1 MQTKER
7 YSVSFTSKAIDA
19 GRKIERVIVNHS
31 NFVAAR
37 DQLLRLADRA
47 HKLKDPGGLLLVGDS
62 GTGKDCLIEEMK
74 VFFPSSNLMDV
85 TRRPLLVAHTEATP
99 SIGDYLGKLLTQVG
113 YEFAKFGKADNSAR
127 REVLV
132 EAMIACRVQLLLINE
147 FQHVIEGDRKK
158 LGHSFADWFKRLYD
172 DTRVPM
178 AFLGTPEALKIEG
191 VNEQFTSR
199 FTGRH
204 YLRPLG
210 ITPEF
215 FGVLKAFDSAVPD
228 LTPAGLGTSAFAY
241 RIHAATG
248 GVMRPLKR
256 LIKEAVMVAV
266 ARADAKLTLEHFRIA
281 FHCLHGEKGE
291 NPFVEK

>member
-1 MQTKER
+1 MRTNER
-7 YSVSFTSKAIDA
+7 YFAPFTSQAIEA

-31 NFVAAR
+31 SFVAAR
-37 DQLLRLADRA
+37 DQLIRLADRA

-74 VFFPSSNLMDV
+74 ALFPSSNLMNG
-85 TRRPLLVAHTEATP
+85 THRPLLVAHTEAAP
-99 SIGDYLGKLLTQVG
+99 SIGDYLGKLLIQVG
-113 YEFAKFGKADNSAR
+113 YEFAKFGKTDNSAR
-127 REVLV
+127 REILV

-147 FQHVIEGDRKK
+147 FQHVLEGKRIK

-178 AFLGTPEALKIEG
+178 VFLGTPDTLRIEG
-191 VNEQFTSR
+191 INEQFASR
-199 FTGRH
+199 FSGRY

-210 ITPEF
+210 LTPEF
-215 FGVLKAFDSAVPD
+215 FGVLKAFDNAVPG

-266 ARADAKLTLEHFRIA
+266 AASDSKLTLDHFRVA
-281 FHCLHGEKGE
+281 YRCVHGEKGE